1 MLKKVEFEAKTL
13 AEATKKAS
21 VLLKLAE
28 SKIQIDVLKEK
39 KGLLGFGSST
49 TYVATPKIDLA
60 TEGKT
65 YLDSIISALGIDAKM
80 EIRKASES
88 EIYYRIQSSENALL
102 IGKDGKT
109 LLALQTLLRNHLS
122 SFVDQPLLVT
132 LDIGNYHENRRRQL
146 EILATKT
153 AKDVARTRIAV
164 KLDPM
169 NAFDRRIIHAK
180 LAEWRD
186 VETESEG
193 EGEER
198 AIIIRPKKN
207 N

>member
-1 MLKKVEFEAKTL
+1 MLKKVEIEAKNPT
-13 AEATKKAS
+13 EAMKKATE
-21 VLLKLAE
+21 LLKIVE
-28 SKIQIDVLKEK
+28 SKIQLNILKEK

-49 TYVATPKIDLA
+49 TYTATPKIELT
-60 TEGKT
+60 TEGKA
-65 YLDSIISALGIDAKM
+65 YLDDVIGALGVDAKM
-80 EIRKASES
+80 EIRKVSEN
-88 EIYYRIQSSENALL
+88 EIFYRVQSSENALL

-122 SFVDQPLLVT
+122 TFVDEPLLIT
-132 LDIGNYHENRRRQL
+132 LDIGNYHENRKRQL

-153 AKDVARTRIAV
+153 AKDVARSRIAV

-180 LAEWRD
+180 LSEWRD

-198 AIIIRPKKN
+198 AIIIKPKKN

>member
-1 MLKKVEFEAKTL
+1 MLKKVEIEAKNPV
-13 AEATKKAS
+13 EAMKKATE
-21 VLLKLAE
+21 LLKIAE
-28 SKIQIDVLKEK
+28 NKIKLDVVKEK

-49 TYVATPKIDLA
+49 TFTATPKIDIT
-60 TEGKT
+60 TEGKA
-65 YLDSIISALGIDAKM
+65 YLDDIIGALGVDAKM
-80 EIRKASES
+80 EIRKIAEN
-88 EIYYRIQSSENALL
+88 EIFYRVQSTENALL

-122 SFVDQPLLVT
+122 TFVDEPLLIT
-132 LDIGNYHENRRRQL
+132 LDIGNYHENRKRQL

-153 AKDVARTRIAV
+153 AKDVARSRIAV

-180 LAEWRD
+180 LSEWRD

>member
-1 MLKKVEFEAKTL
+1 MLKKVEIEAKNPV
-13 AEATKKAS
+13 EAMKKATE
-21 VLLKLAE
+21 LLKIAE
-28 SKIQIDVLKEK
+28 NKIQLDVVKEK

-49 TYVATPKIDLA
+49 TFTATPKIEIT
-60 TEGKT
+60 TEGKA
-65 YLDSIISALGIDAKM
+65 YLDDIIGALGIDAKM
-80 EIRKASES
+80 EIRKISEN
-88 EIYYRIQSSENALL
+88 EIFYRVQSTENALL

-122 SFVDQPLLVT
+122 TFVDEPLLIT
-132 LDIGNYHENRRRQL
+132 LDIGNYHENRKRQL

-153 AKDVARTRIAV
+153 AKDVARSRIAV

-180 LAEWRD
+180 LSEWRD

>member
-1 MLKKVEFEAKTL
+1 
-13 AEATKKAS
+13 
-21 VLLKLAE
+21 
-28 SKIQIDVLKEK
+28 
-39 KGLLGFGSST
+39 
-49 TYVATPKIDLA
+49 
-60 TEGKT
+60 
-65 YLDSIISALGIDAKM
+65 M
-80 EIRKASES
+80 EIRKISEN
-88 EIYYRIQSSENALL
+88 EIFYRVQSTENALL

-122 SFVDQPLLVT
+122 TFVDEPLLIT
-132 LDIGNYHENRRRQL
+132 LDIGNYHENRKRQL

-153 AKDVARTRIAV
+153 AKDVARSRIAV

-180 LAEWRD
+180 LSDWRD

>member
-1 MLKKVEFEAKTL
+1 MLKKVEIEAKNPVEAMKKATELLNL
-13 AEATKKAS
+13 AEN
-21 VLLKLAE
+21 
-28 SKIQIDVLKEK
+28 KIQLDVVKEK

-49 TYVATPKIDLA
+49 TFTATPKIEIT
-60 TEGKT
+60 TEGKA
-65 YLDSIISALGIDAKM
+65 YLDDIIGALGIDAKM
-80 EIRKASES
+80 QIRK
-88 EIYYRIQSSENALL
+88 ISENEIFYRLQSTENELL

-122 SFVDQPLLVT
+122 TFVDEPLLIT
-132 LDIGNYHENRRRQL
+132 LDIGNYHENRKRQL

-153 AKDVARTRIAV
+153 AKDVARSRIAV

-180 LAEWRD
+180 LSEWRD